1 MSLFLY
7 RFMRNLDEKVW
18 LPHVWFFLYTVAHSY
33 PDTPNQVTRRKY
45 YDFIQNMPLYFPH
58 DRISNVFSHLL
69 DMFPVTPYLG
79 NKDSFTYW
87 VHCMNNKLNNE
98 LGTGDPKTYLEHL
111 DNYYKEYLPKHV
123 QLSAKWGIQ
132 KKYIIF
138 GFIAICMFIV
148 LLYQPQI
155 PS

>member
-1 MSLFLY
+1 MKELRS
-7 RFMRNLDEKVW
+7 EVW
-18 LPHVWFFLYTVAHSY
+18 FPSFWFFLYSTAHCY
-33 PDTPNQVTRRKY
+33 PDHPNAVMKRKY
-45 YDFIQNMPLYFPH
+45 YDFTHNIPLFCPNTDIQRRMI
-58 DRISNVFSHLL
+58 RLL
-69 DMFPVTPYLG
+69 DTFPVTPYLG

-138 GFIAICMFIV
+138 GFIAICMFVV